1 MNLEVVTPQG
11 TAVTAEIDE
20 VTAPGARGE
29 FGVLPG
35 HTPFLSALKPGVL
48 RYRSKGASAATW
60 AIGAG
65 YVEVTG
71 TDRVVVLTQRS
82 QKAGDVDAAAARKE
96 LDEAEAG
103 LKNPPD
109 SAARAVLEQ
118 RRDWAQ
124 ARIDAA
130 SAK

>member
-48 RYRSKGASAATW
+48 RYRGKGAGAVW

-82 QKAGDVDAAAARKE
+82 QKAGDVDTAAARKE
-96 LDEAEAG
+96 LDEVNEG
-103 LKNPPD
+103 LKTASD

-130 SAK
+130 ATK